1 MNTTLKIKALSN
13 LNEIINKCSNCPLFQ
28 GATNAVPGEGNP
40 DSLLMFIG
48 EAPGANEDRLGRPFV
63 GRAGQLLENTLHEI
77 GLRRSDVWIGN
88 MIKHR
93 PPDNRDPLPHELNAC
108 KTYLDQQI
116 KIINPKYIVTLGR
129 FAMEKFV
136 SGVYISRVHGQA
148 FPVEWEGNELL
159 LFPMYHP
166 AAALRNPQM
175 MREFKADFIK
185 LKNLLNPN
193 TEKIKPEPISKTES
207 EITQLNLLSI

>member
-1 MNTTLKIKALSN
+1 MDTKEKNQKLSA
-13 LNEIINKCSNCPLFQ
+13 LNEIIKACTACPLYQ
-28 GATNAVPGEGNP
+28 GTTNAVPGEGNP
-40 DSLLMFIG
+40 DSTLMFIG

-77 GLRRSDVWIGN
+77 GLKRSDVWIGN

-93 PPDNRDPLPHELNAC
+93 PPENRDPLPHELSAC
-108 KTYLDQQI
+108 KTFLDQQI
-116 KIINPKYIVTLGR
+116 KIIKPKYIITLGR

-136 SGVYISRVHGQA
+136 SGVFISRVHGQA
-148 FPVEWEGNELL
+148 FPVEWEGNDLL

-175 MREFKADFIK
+175 MRDFKADFIK
-185 LKNLLNPN
+185 LKNLLQP
-193 TEKIKPEPISKTES
+193 TKEDQKREVKPEPEP